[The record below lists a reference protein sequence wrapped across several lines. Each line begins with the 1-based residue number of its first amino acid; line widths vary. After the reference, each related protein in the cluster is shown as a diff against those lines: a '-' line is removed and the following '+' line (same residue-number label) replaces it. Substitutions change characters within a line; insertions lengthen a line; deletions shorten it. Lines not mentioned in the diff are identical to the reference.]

1 MRHAHTRKMHVF
13 RFFAGTMLL
22 GSAGLAA
29 PGSTAL
35 AEDGRFY
42 LGGAATVEW
51 LDASYHKI
59 VENRPPSPRG
69 TAVFQEEDSAD
80 KTGYGFGFLAGY
92 RMPLN
97 ERFYVGGEV
106 DLTLHDGTARGQLD
120 GVGTSSGRNQPGESW
135 PDSWSFGK
143 DVSYGLTVR
152 LGVRP
157 DFLQL
162 WEDEASVYV
171 LAGVRH
177 VTARFTIDSYGCLLS
192 ETQLT
197 DCSTPDRFT
206 AGTQRHT
213 LSFNA
218 WTSGLGLEKMI
229 GPHAAIQGEVRYTGY
244 PSQDWTSF
252 DLGSIRVPVDVD
264 NDEVNLLL
272 KMVWYF

>member
-1 MRHAHTRKMHVF
+1 MGIFLNRMRHFLCCCGVAAVLIV
-13 RFFAGTMLL
+13 AG
-22 GSAGLAA
+22 
-29 PGSTAL
+29 PVL
-35 AEDGRFY
+35 AEEGRFY
-42 LGGAATVEW
+42 IGGAATVEW
-51 LDASYHKI
+51 LDASYGKI
-59 VENRPPSPRG
+59 VENGPRSPQGQRSF
-69 TAVFQEEDSAD
+69 ADKDSVD

-92 RMPLN
+92 RLPLT
-97 ERFYVGGEV
+97 ESGRFYLGGEV
-106 DLTLHDGTARGQLD
+106 DLTLHDGTARGRLD
-120 GVGTSSGRNQPGESW
+120 GVGTSPGRNQPGESW

-157 DFLQL
+157 DFLQV

-177 VTARFTIDSYGCLLS
+177 VNARFKFDSYGCF
-192 ETQLT
+192 
-197 DCSTPDRFT
+197 TPTCPTPNPFRATGQSHD
-206 AGTQRHT
+206 
-213 LSFNA
+213 LSFVA

-244 PSQDWTSF
+244 PSQNWITF
-252 DLGSIRVPVDVD
+252 DLPMTSIRVPVDVD

>member
-1 MRHAHTRKMHVF
+1 MGIFLNRMR
-13 RFFAGTMLL
+13 RFLCCCGVVAVLIVAG
-22 GSAGLAA
+22 
-29 PGSTAL
+29 PVL
-35 AEDGRFY
+35 AEEGRFY
-42 LGGAATVEW
+42 IGGAATVEW
-51 LDASYHKI
+51 LDASYDKI
-59 VENRPPSPRG
+59 VENRPPSPRCKEVSCPV
-69 TAVFQEEDSAD
+69 AFQEKDSAD

-120 GVGTSSGRNQPGESW
+120 GVGTSPGRNQPGESW

-177 VTARFTIDSYGCLLS
+177 VKARFTIDSYGCLLS
-192 ETQLT
+192 ETQTT
-197 DCSTPDRFT
+197 DCSPSDPYT
-206 AGTQRHT
+206 AGRQSHT

-218 WTSGLGLEKMI
+218 WTSGVGLEKMI

-244 PSQDWTSF
+244 PSQNWTSF

>member
-1 MRHAHTRKMHVF
+1 MGIFLNWMR
-13 RFFAGTMLL
+13 RFLCCCGVVTVLVVAD
-22 GSAGLAA
+22 
-29 PGSTAL
+29 TAV
-35 AEDGRFY
+35 AEEGRFY

-51 LDASYHKI
+51 LDASYDKI
-59 VENRPPSPRG
+59 VENRPPSPQG

-92 RMPLN
+92 RMPLT

-120 GVGTSSGRNQPGESW
+120 GVGTSPGRNQPGESW

-143 DVSYGLTVR
+143 DVSYGVTVR

-177 VTARFTIDSYGCLLS
+177 AKARFKIGFHGCL
-192 ETQLT
+192 EPAP
-197 DCSTPDRFT
+197 CPTPDQFT
-206 AGTQRHT
+206 SGAQSHT
-213 LSFNA
+213 LSFNG
-218 WTSGLGLEKMI
+218 WTSGVGLEKMI

-244 PSQDWTSF
+244 SSQDWISF
-252 DLGSIRVPVDVD
+252 DLNGIRVPVDVG
-264 NDEVNLLL
+264 NEEVNLLL

>member
-1 MRHAHTRKMHVF
+1 MGILLNRMRR
-13 RFFAGTMLL
+13 LL
-22 GSAGLAA
+22 CLCGVAA
-29 PGSTAL
+29 VLIAADPVL
-35 AEDGRFY
+35 AEEGRFY
-42 LGGAATVEW
+42 IGGAATVEW
-51 LDASYHKI
+51 LDASYGKI
-59 VENRPPSPRG
+59 VENRPPSPRCQEVLCP
-69 TAVFQEEDSAD
+69 AVFQEEDSAD

-120 GVGTSSGRNQPGESW
+120 GVGRSSGRNQPGESW

-157 DFLQL
+157 DVLQL

-177 VTARFTIDSYGCLLS
+177 VKARFTIDSYGCLLS
-192 ETQLT
+192 ETQTT
-197 DCSTPDRFT
+197 DCSTPDQFT
-206 AGTQRHT
+206 AGRQSHT

-244 PSQDWTSF
+244 PSQNWISF

-264 NDEVNLLL
+264 HDEVNLLV

>member
-1 MRHAHTRKMHVF
+1 MGIFLNWMR
-13 RFFAGTMLL
+13 RFVCCCGVVAVL
-22 GSAGLAA
+22 SVAD
-29 PGSTAL
+29 PVL
-35 AEDGRFY
+35 AEEGRFY

-51 LDASYHKI
+51 LDASYGKL
-59 VENRPPSPRG
+59 VENRPPSPRSP
-69 TAVFQEEDSAD
+69 AVFQEEDSAAT
-80 KTGYGFGFLAGY
+80 TGYGFGFLAGY

-120 GVGTSSGRNQPGESW
+120 GVGTTAGRNQPGESW

-177 VTARFTIDSYGCLLS
+177 VKAQFKLGFHGCLLS
-192 ETQLT
+192 DTQTT
-197 DCSTPDRFT
+197 DCSTPDQFT
-206 AGTQRHT
+206 SGTQSHQ

-244 PSQDWTSF
+244 PSHDWISF
-252 DLGSIRVPVDVD
+252 DLDGIHVPVNVD